1 MKTRFI
7 YLLLAL
13 PIFFGCATITVK
25 AATDDA
31 QLSKEERK
39 LHKKQEKEARKLEKS
54 REKEE
59 QKREKELSKAKKA
72 EEKELKKE
80 QDKLKKEEKKREKE
94 EQKNLKKQEEEK
106 KKEEKARKKAE
117 KEDLLAYKRSSEG
130 KAEKKEDK
138 RKKEQE
144 KKERDEKKAED
155 RKLRAQAKKEERREK
170 HHMKKED
177 RHQQWAKCDA
187 EQEHKKLEKYNKVRD
202 GRDNR
207 STLINRWVDYR
218 TKEDAQERENGMY
231 ASLYKSPA
239 WPMAA
244 QFYENKHMLRVEAS
258 YQYATDSYDSTGRS
272 SNTDITALEFGE
284 GPILVKDV
292 LLVSKLAELKKV
304 IHYEDLSTTHNVTV
318 SRLKTDGNRA
328 DTLLT
333 MPWDADQYLK
343 YLANEVL
350 AFNGRE
356 EQYAL
361 NFDFSRYVFRN
372 NIAIGVELPVVYK
385 KHHLDLDMN
394 LSDKATNPDG
404 TDFTGGAYDLS
415 GDHPNLFL
423 RRYGVDPV
431 RFTMDALRTKGFK
444 EIGGSATG
452 LGDIAAYINAQ
463 IDSVLFDKMV
473 IGIRGQFPTAKK
485 ALQNRV
491 WSPEL
496 GNGGF
501 TEIAG
506 FASVLMSY
514 KKYANPHIML
524 QGNFNLKAHV
534 DRRVPKRITY
544 AGGDT
549 DNTLY
554 VSDKI
559 DGLTFADRVK
569 FAAEDGY
576 PVMPE
581 TETGPESG
589 EFFKAY
595 PSVPFD
601 DYDTA
606 VKGLADNVVRVQIT
620 KGPEFKMRLGNMIE
634 RFIFVKSFLDIFY
647 DFRAKAQDDITG
659 LQADVYNTGI
669 LREHTQQL
677 EHRLGFDYSYQFD
690 LGSRLRLGMRYT
702 FAGMNVPKTLDII
715 GSVDYSF

>member
-7 YLLLAL
+7 YVLLAL
-13 PIFFGCATITVK
+13 PMFFGCATISAKIETG
-25 AATDDA
+25 DE

-39 LHKKQEKEARKLEKS
+39 LRKKQEKEAKKLEKA

-59 QKREKELSKAKKA
+59 KKLQKEQDKVRKADEKA
-72 EEKELKKE
+72 LKKE

-94 EQKNLKKQEEEK
+94 EKKNLKKQEEQEK
-106 KKEEKARKKAE
+106 KEKKARQKAE
-117 KEDLLAYKRSSEG
+117 KEDLLAFKRSPEG

-138 RKKEQE
+138 RRKEQE
-144 KKERDEKKAED
+144 KKEQDEKKTED
-155 RKLRAQAKKEERREK
+155 RKLRAQAKKEERRER
-170 HHMKKED
+170 HSVRKEE
-177 RHQQWAKCDA
+177 RRQEWARCDA

-202 GRDNR
+202 RRDNR
-207 STLINRWVDYR
+207 STLINRWADYR
-218 TKEDAQERENGMY
+218 IKQDMQDRENGMY
-231 ASLYKSPA
+231 APLYKSPA

-284 GPILVKDV
+284 GSISVKDV
-292 LLVSKLAELKKV
+292 LLVSKLAELGKV
-304 IHYEDLSTTHNVTV
+304 IHDEDTCAH
-318 SRLKTDGNRA
+318 
-328 DTLLT
+328 
-333 MPWDADQYLK
+333 DASLQPVASEQYLK

-361 NFDFSRYVFRN
+361 KFDFSRYVFRN
-372 NIAIGVELPVVYK
+372 NIAIGFELPVAYK

-394 LSDKATNPDG
+394 LSDDAKVLTN
-404 TDFTGGAYDLS
+404 GAYGIAKDNIN
-415 GDHPNLFL
+415 GNQPNLFL

-431 RFTMDALRTKGFK
+431 RFMNDALNSKGFK

-452 LGDIAAYINAQ
+452 LGDMAAYINAQ
-463 IDSVLFDKMV
+463 IDSVLFDKM
-473 IGIRGQFPTAKK
+473 ILGIRGQFPTAKK

-506 FASVLMSY
+506 YASVLMSY

-544 AGGDT
+544 AGDT
-549 DNTLY
+549 KDIWGSAAI
-554 VSDKI
+554 VSSSFPT
-559 DGLTFADRVK
+559 LTFADRVK
-569 FAAEDGY
+569 FADSDGNI
-576 PVMPE
+576 VAAKKE
-581 TETGPESG
+581 
-589 EFFKAY
+589 
-595 PSVPFD
+595 SVPFD

-659 LQADVYNTGI
+659 LQTDVYNTDI

>member
-1 MKTRFI
+1 MNTRCI

-13 PIFFGCATITVK
+13 PMFFGCATITVK

-39 LHKKQEKEARKLEKS
+39 LRK
-54 REKEE
+54 RQEKEE
-59 QKREKELSKAKKA
+59 QKLKKEQDKARKA
-72 EEKELKKE
+72 EEKKLKKE
-80 QDKLKKEEKKREKE
+80 QDKLKKEEKNREKE
-94 EQKNLKKQEEEK
+94 EQKNLKKQEEQK
-106 KKEEKARKKAE
+106 KKEEKSRKKAE
-117 KEDLLAYKRSSEG
+117 KEDLLAYKRSPEG

-138 RKKEQE
+138 RRKEQE

-155 RKLRAQAKKEERREK
+155 RKLRAQAKKEERHEK
-170 HHMKKED
+170 HQLKKEE

-202 GRDNR
+202 NRDKR

-284 GPILVKDV
+284 GPIRVKDV
-292 LLVSKLAELKKV
+292 LLVSKLAELGKV
-304 IHYEDLSTTHNVTV
+304 IHAENTCALNDQSQPVA
-318 SRLKTDGNRA
+318 SE
-328 DTLLT
+328 
-333 MPWDADQYLK
+333 QYLK
-343 YLANEVL
+343 YLTNEVL

-361 NFDFSRYVFRN
+361 KFDFSRYVFRN
-372 NIAIGVELPVVYK
+372 NIAIGFELPVAYK

-394 LSDKATNPDG
+394 LSDDAKAL
-404 TDFTGGAYDLS
+404 TDGAYGLANDENA
-415 GDHPNLFL
+415 GVQPNLFL
-423 RRYGVDPV
+423 RRYGADPV
-431 RFTMDALRTKGFK
+431 RFMMDALHTKGFK

-473 IGIRGQFPTAKK
+473 LGIRGQFPTAKK

-506 FASVLMSY
+506 YASVLMSY

-544 AGGDT
+544 AGGSENT
-549 DNTLY
+549 DAY
-554 VSDKI
+554 VNSQFED
-559 DGLTFADRVK
+559 LTFADRVK
-569 FAAEDGY
+569 FADSAGDIVSKDH
-576 PVMPE
+576 P
-581 TETGPESG
+581 
-589 EFFKAY
+589 A
-595 PSVPFD
+595 VPFN

-659 LQADVYNTGI
+659 LQADIYNTGI